1 MDPTSKKKDQM
12 TDIEH
17 RMLKL
22 LDPETPCRPGWL
34 GSELWADTS
43 EVARMPQAYARP
55 AGNVLNRLDN
65 RGWASWVRRSDDW
78 GWIITSAGLRRL
90 ARERSSR

>member
-1 MDPTSKKKDQM
+1 MDATSKKKDQM
-12 TDIEH
+12 TDIER
-17 RMLKL
+17 RMLNL

-55 AGNVLNRLDN
+55 AGKVLNKLRK
-65 RGWASWVRRSDDW
+65 RGWANWVRRYDDW
-78 GWIITSAGLRRL
+78 GWIITASGLLRL
-90 ARERSSR
+90 AREGAS